1 MSTNV
6 LSVKNPMT
14 SSFSYP
20 HSSSFIINQ
29 SSIGIGIGI
38 KEKNKLQLILG
49 IVVCSIGIAIF
60 MAPETPQQFASI
72 CQKYNTTHACQVW

>member
-6 LSVKNPMT
+6 LSTENPMT

-20 HSSSFIINQ
+20 HSYSLIINH
-29 SSIGIGIGI
+29 SSIGI